1 LTNKPRPI
9 IHPVRLLM
17 RIIAAVF
24 FVGAG
29 INHFVKPEFY
39 RQIIP
44 PIFPAPSL
52 LVSMSGVCEIAGG
65 VGLLI
70 RPLRRAAGW
79 GLIALLIAVFPANVY
94 MATSPQL
101 TPGRGFPH
109 WMLWARL
116 PLQGVI
122 IAWVWFVAIA
132 ASQSPENLSSSSFTS
147 DKS

>member
-1 LTNKPRPI
+1 
-9 IHPVRLLM
+9 M

-44 PIFPAPSL
+44 PIFPARAL
-52 LVSMSGVCEIAGG
+52 LVLLSGICEIAGG
-65 VGLLI
+65 VGILI

-79 GLIALLIAVFPANVY
+79 GLIALLCAVFPANVY

-101 TPGRGFPH
+101 TPGRDFPH

-116 PLQGVI
+116 PLQLVI
-122 IAWVWFVAIA
+122 IAWIWFVAIA
-132 ASQSPENLSSSSFTS
+132 SSPSRE
-147 DKS
+147 D